1 MLPEASRVHQWR
13 EGWDCSDH
21 RPPQPTRHKWACSY
35 FLPLLLFPSSR
46 RNWGWKGYCVQNIL
60 LGVKTHFKEKGTG
73 LAGHWG
79 EVGKERVSACDIMW
93 PVKLDKHYDV
103 VCWDL
108 SWKCFTYSFFIW
120 RTWSIVTTPARLKFS
135 PYWLILMD
143 SSHSDTDLKG
153 EPSEPLVLGR
163 RMETLQAKESR
174 SIWNYATAL
183 TTTEV
188 DSRTL

>member
-1 MLPEASRVHQWR
+1 MCTSEGRDGTAVTTGRHNPPATNEPAPTSCLYYFFHLLAVTEAGKDIVCKIFCWVL
-13 EGWDCSDH
+13 
-21 RPPQPTRHKWACSY
+21 KI
-35 FLPLLLFPSSR
+35 
-46 RNWGWKGYCVQNIL
+46 IL
-60 LGVKTHFKEKGTG
+60 RKKGTG

-103 VCWDL
+103 VCWNL

-188 DSRTL
+188 DNRTL